1 MDKAIVTVLMIIAGV
16 ICSLV
21 VFNAVYPA
29 INRGASALN
38 SISSNVDD
46 RIKSKV
52 EIVETASSGNDI
64 YIWVKN
70 VGSSRITAIEESDVF
85 FGQTGAT
92 ERIPYGSGSTYWD
105 YTIENNSEW
114 VHTATV
120 KITIHLSGSPSG
132 NYYVKIVIPNGISDV
147 HQFSI

>member
-16 ICSLV
+16 ICSMV

-29 INRGASALN
+29 INRGTSAL
-38 SISSNVDD
+38 SSMSSNVDD

-64 YIWVKN
+64 YVWIKN
-70 VGSSRITAIEESDVF
+70 VGSSKIAAIEESDVF
-85 FGQTGAT
+85 LGQTGAT
-92 ERIPYGSGSTYWD
+92 QRISYGSGSSYWD
-105 YTIENNSEW
+105 YTIENNTEW

-120 KITIHLSGSPSG
+120 KITIHLSSSPSG
-132 NYYVKIVIPNGISDV
+132 NYYVKFVIPNGISDE